1 MHYDGEAAGP
11 KNISLFL
18 KYTARWSVY
27 LYVDSQPLTIPP
39 GMSAVNKK
47 NIASVVGQFGKRLLS
62 FIRRRVDNE
71 ADAEDILQDIWQQL
85 TITVDTEPIE
95 QLSGW
100 LFKVARNKIIDRS
113 RKKKPESLESLL
125 DIFAGGISV
134 IAGAGDG
141 YGEANPDFT
150 GILLDDSGHPETAY
164 LRALFWKTLHEALDE
179 LPKEQRDVFV
189 WNELEDLS
197 FKEIAARTGEQV
209 NTLISRKRYAVLH
222 LRQRLLE
229 LYQEIIE
236 H

>member
-1 MHYDGEAAGP
+1 
-11 KNISLFL
+11 
-18 KYTARWSVY
+18 
-27 LYVDSQPLTIPP
+27 
-39 GMSAVNKK
+39 MSATTKK
-47 NIASVVGQFGKRLLS
+47 NIASVVTQFGKRLLS

-85 TITVDTEPIE
+85 TVTVDTEPIE

-113 RKKKPESLESLL
+113 RKKTPESLESLL
-125 DIFAGGISV
+125 EIFGG
-134 IAGAGDG
+134 GDG
-141 YGEANPDFT
+141 GGPGGDGSADPDLT
-150 GILLDDSGHPETAY
+150 SLLLDESENPETAH
-164 LRALFWKTLHEALDE
+164 LRTLFWKALREALDE

-189 WNELEDLS
+189 WNELDDLS
-197 FKEIAARTGEQV
+197 FKEIAARTGEKV

>member
-1 MHYDGEAAGP
+1 
-11 KNISLFL
+11 
-18 KYTARWSVY
+18 
-27 LYVDSQPLTIPP
+27 
-39 GMSAVNKK
+39 MSAVYRK
-47 NIASVVGQFGKRLLS
+47 NIASVVGEFGKRLLS

-113 RKKKPESLESLL
+113 RKKKPESLESLVEF
-125 DIFAGGISV
+125 FAGGMSGIGG
-134 IAGAGDG
+134 AGTGDG
-141 YGEANPDFT
+141 YGEADPDFT
-150 GILLDDSGHPETAY
+150 SILLDDSEHPETAY
-164 LRALFWKTLHEALDE
+164 LRTLFWKTLYEALDE
-179 LPKEQRDVFV
+179 LPKEQRDVFI

-197 FKEIAARTGEQV
+197 FKEIAARTGENV

>member
-1 MHYDGEAAGP
+1 
-11 KNISLFL
+11 
-18 KYTARWSVY
+18 
-27 LYVDSQPLTIPP
+27 
-39 GMSAVNKK
+39 MSAANKK

-71 ADAEDILQDIWQQL
+71 ADAQDILQDIWQQL

-125 DIFAGGISV
+125 EIFAGGTG
-134 IAGAGDG
+134 GAGDG
-141 YGEANPDFT
+141 YSEADPDFT
-150 GILLDDSGHPETAY
+150 GILLDDSEHPETAY
-164 LRALFWKTLHEALDE
+164 LRNLFWKTLYEALDE

-197 FKEIAARTGEQV
+197 FKEIAARTGENV